1 MTSAAPETDSSAPA
15 EAEAATDTA
24 TVTAAPA
31 ARRGRVAEPG
41 YGRLGVPYV
50 VGLVLVVGLPLL
62 AGAALGL
69 TEFHGIDRPRFIGLD
84 HVRDALDDDALHRA
98 LKATGLLVALVVPT
112 RLLLVLPLAL
122 LLAGPPPGRRSR
134 LPGRV
139 ARGWGRVAAVAP
151 SVVPE
156 SAWALLWL
164 WLLNPVN
171 GPVALALGP
180 GTGLLTEPGPTRL
193 GVAAMVAL
201 QLGESFVVLLAARA
215 ALPRAV
221 MEAAAVEGASSAYVL
236 RRVTLPL
243 LAPVIGFLVLRDTVL
258 VATAVFVPILVLTDG
273 GPREATT
280 TLPVLLYRQ
289 GFVYGDLGYVS
300 AVSILVLLATVL
312 VVALTVAPVLL
323 LRRLR
328 ARER

>member
-1 MTSAAPETDSSAPA
+1 MTAAAPETEEAPGPPEPRADASAA
-15 EAEAATDTA
+15 S
-24 TVTAAPA
+24 
-31 ARRGRVAEPG
+31 RRRAGEPG

-62 AGAALGL
+62 AGAALG
-69 TEFHGIDRPRFIGLD
+69 IDRPRFVGLD
-84 HVRDALDDDALHRA
+84 QVREAFDDDALHRA
-98 LKATGLLVALVVPT
+98 LRATGLLVALVVPT

-134 LPGRV
+134 LTGRV

-151 SVVPE
+151 TVVPE

-221 MEAAAVEGASSAYVL
+221 MEAAAMEGASSAYVL

-289 GFVYGDLGYVS
+289 GFLYGDLGYVS
-300 AVSILVLLATVL
+300 AVSVLVLLATVL
-312 VVALTVAPVLL
+312 LVALTVAPVLL

>member
-1 MTSAAPETDSSAPA
+1 MSAAAPESEPETAGAEPARPDPPQDPDAP
-15 EAEAATDTA
+15 
-24 TVTAAPA
+24 
-31 ARRGRVAEPG
+31 RGRVGEPG
-41 YGRLGVPYV
+41 Y
-50 VGLVLVVGLPLL
+50 
-62 AGAALGL
+62 A
-69 TEFHGIDRPRFIGLD
+69 RPRFVGLD
-84 HVRDALDDDALHRA
+84 HVREALDDDALHRA
-98 LKATGLLVALVVPT
+98 LRATGLLVALVVPT

-122 LLAGPPPGRRSR
+122 LLAGPRPGRRSR
-134 LPGRV
+134 LTGRL

-171 GPVALALGP
+171 GPVALALGQ

-193 GVAAMVAL
+193 GVAAMLAL
-201 QLGESFVVLLAARA
+201 QLGESFIVLLAARA

-221 MEAAAVEGASSAYVL
+221 MEAAAVEGASSSYVV

-280 TLPVLLYRQ
+280 LPVLLYRQ

-300 AVSILVLLATVL
+300 AVSVLVLLATAL
-312 VVALTVAPVLL
+312 VVALTVAPALL

-328 ARER
+328 HGER

>member
-1 MTSAAPETDSSAPA
+1 MSAAAPETEPETAGAEPARPDPPQDPDAP
-15 EAEAATDTA
+15 
-24 TVTAAPA
+24 
-31 ARRGRVAEPG
+31 RGRVGEPG
-41 YGRLGVPYV
+41 YARLGIPYA

-62 AGAALGL
+62 AGVALGL
-69 TEFHGIDRPRFIGLD
+69 TEFHGVDRPRFVGLD
-84 HVRDALDDDALHRA
+84 HVREALDDDALHRA
-98 LKATGLLVALVVPT
+98 LRATGLLVALVVPT

-122 LLAGPPPGRRSR
+122 LLAGPRPGRRSR
-134 LPGRV
+134 LTGRL

-171 GPVALALGP
+171 GPVALALGQ

-193 GVAAMVAL
+193 GVAAMLAL
-201 QLGESFVVLLAARA
+201 QLGESFIVLLAARA

-221 MEAAAVEGASSAYVL
+221 MEAAAVEGASSSYVV

-300 AVSILVLLATVL
+300 AVSVLVLLATAL

-328 ARER
+328 HGQR